1 MKLYPDTERELTM
14 SNYKALPIHLIK
26 LTLPELRS
34 LYDNVN
40 GAIENAWINHNELLA
55 LALDM
60 DLRKL
65 ELYITMK
72 ERKQEREGGK

>member
-1 MKLYPDTERELTM
+1 MKLYPNTERELTM
-14 SNYKALPIHLIK
+14 FDYKALPVPLAK

-40 GAIENAWINHNELLA
+40 KASENAWINHAELLA

-72 ERKQEREGGK
+72 ERKQEREKGK